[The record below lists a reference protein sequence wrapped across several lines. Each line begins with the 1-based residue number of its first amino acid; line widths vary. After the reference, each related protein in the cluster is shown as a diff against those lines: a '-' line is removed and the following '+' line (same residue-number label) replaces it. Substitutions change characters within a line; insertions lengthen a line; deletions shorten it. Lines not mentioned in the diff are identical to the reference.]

1 MGALG
6 LHVRVLVYLSIVALS
21 TTLSGCITIYTP
33 ASEPTED
40 VNSSMGQVLSVEESD
55 IRACEIWWSGYIL
68 TLRSAGAEEGAE
80 ERDYAFA
87 LEETIF
93 YENLLEQLEPLQG
106 NLAAEIRG
114 TFRSWK
120 IYSDWFAE
128 SLADGSY
135 TIVEDL
141 NYPHQEPSRKTQV
154 YCASLFGENWSD

>member
-33 ASEPTED
+33 GSEPTKE

-55 IRACEIWWSGYIL
+55 IRACEIWWSGDIL
-68 TLRSAGAEEGAE
+68 VLRSNREDIW
-80 ERDYAFA
+80 DYAFA
-87 LEETIF
+87 LEESSR
-93 YENLLEQLEPLQG
+93 YEKLLEQLEPLRG

-120 IYSDWFAE
+120 NYSDWFSE

-135 TIVEDL
+135 TIDDDL
-141 NYPHQEPSRKTQV
+141 NYPIQRPSRKTEV
-154 YCASLFGENWSD
+154 YCASLFGEQWSD

>member
-6 LHVRVLVYLSIVALS
+6 LHGRVLVYLSIVALS

-33 ASEPTED
+33 GSEPTKE
-40 VNSSMGQVLSVEESD
+40 VNSSMSQVLSVEESD

-68 TLRSAGAEEGAE
+68 DLRSDREEE
-80 ERDYAFA
+80 FDYDFA
-87 LEETIF
+87 RVSSR
-93 YENLLEQLEPLQG
+93 YEKLLEQLEPLRG

-120 IYSDWFAE
+120 NYSDWFSE

-135 TIVEDL
+135 TIDDDL
-141 NYPHQEPSRKTQV
+141 NYPIQRPSRKTEV
-154 YCASLFGENWSD
+154 YCASLFGEQWSD

>member
-6 LHVRVLVYLSIVALS
+6 LHGRVLVYLSIVALS

-33 ASEPTED
+33 GSEPTKE
-40 VNSSMGQVLSVEESD
+40 VNSSMSQVLSVEESD

-68 TLRSAGAEEGAE
+68 DLRSDREEE
-80 ERDYAFA
+80 WDYDFA
-87 LEETIF
+87 RVSSR
-93 YENLLEQLEPLQG
+93 YEKLLEQLEPLRG

-120 IYSDWFAE
+120 NYWDWRSE

-135 TIVEDL
+135 TIYDDL
-141 NYPHQEPSRKTQV
+141 NYPIQRPSRKTEV
-154 YCASLFGENWSD
+154 YCASLFGEQWSD